1 MRTCAYYEYIIHI
14 FMISHGRQLY
24 LMRFI
29 LYASIYENT
38 IRTDYCVH
46 RNINR
51 IVYNYSWLHTNQ
63 FHSSSYTPSTH
74 ALINIVFSYNLC
86 VHVCVMNISYISS
99 WHHKN
104 MGKIRLMPSQIEFG
118 FAAVWLKASRIGNG
132 ATEVWLMPSQIG
144 NGATEVRARGSHV
157 QNSFAEVLAEA
168 SRGHDRATG

>member
-1 MRTCAYYEYIIHI
+1 
-14 FMISHGRQLY
+14 
-24 LMRFI
+24 MRFI
-29 LYASIYENT
+29 LYASIYKKT
-38 IRTDYCVH
+38 IYTDYCVN

-86 VHVCVMNISYISS
+86 VHVCIMSISHTSS

-104 MGKIRLMPSQIEFG
+104 MDKIRLMPSLIENG
-118 FAAVWLKASRIGNG
+118 FAEVWLKASRIGNG
-132 ATEVWLMPSQIG
+132 ATVVWLMPSQIG

-157 QNSFAEVLAEA
+157 QNGFTKVSAEA
-168 SRGHDRATG
+168 SREHDRAAG